1 MSYYTNKCI
10 KYTRGINKR
19 LQKDLK
25 ILVSSSQVYKEKNSS
40 FQLDNNSV
48 IYDVVYKNKNGK
60 DFYLVLNGLQ
70 DTLYENCK
78 IVFRIKTTDRYPYV
92 PPDVK
97 CITPIYHS
105 NVDTKGNICL
115 DILKKGWLPTLSFT
129 SIAENL
135 STFLVNHNPDDPL
148 NVNASNNYK
157 TNKNEYNRLVSE
169 YNMKHAIDDKYK
181 SFIA

>member
-148 NVNASNNYK
+148 NINAARLM
-157 TNKNEYNRLVSE
+157 KNDY
-169 YNMKHAIDDKYK
+169 DKFKILIGVYIK
-181 SFIA
+181 KYSL